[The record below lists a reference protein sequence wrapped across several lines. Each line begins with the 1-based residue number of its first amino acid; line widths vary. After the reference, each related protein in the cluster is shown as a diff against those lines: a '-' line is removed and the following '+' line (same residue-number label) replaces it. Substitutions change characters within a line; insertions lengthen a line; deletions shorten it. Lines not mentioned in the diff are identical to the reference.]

1 MLQGVSGI
9 APITR
14 FDISAF
20 PCRFG
25 GAVKD
30 FELEKYLTPKEAR
43 RMDEFMHYGIAAG
56 VDAMADSGLD
66 LAKIDLDRAGVIT
79 GSGIGG
85 LQTIED
91 EHNAFLAAKSPRK
104 ISPFFVPSTIIN
116 MISGH
121 LSIRFGLRGPNL
133 GVVTACTT
141 STHALGLGMRTIQY
155 GDADIVLAGGAEMAT
170 TRHGPGRLRPG
181 QGAVHAQRFAHG
193 SQPPLGQGPR
203 RLRAQR
209 WRRRHGA
216 RGTRAREAPRRA
228 HLRRARRVSA

>member
-1 MLQGVSGI
+1 MSKRRVVITGMGIVSPVGSTIDTAWADVVNGVSGI
-9 APITR
+9 GPITR
-14 FDISAF
+14 FDVSAF

-25 GAVKD
+25 GAVKG
-30 FELEKYLTPKEAR
+30 FELEQYLPAKEAR

-56 VDAMADSGLD
+56 VQAIADSGLD
-66 LAKIDLDRAGVIT
+66 LQRTDLDRAGVIM

-91 EHNAFLAAKSPRK
+91 QHNDYVAANSPRK

-141 STHALGLGMRTIQY
+141 STHALGLALRTIQY
-155 GDADIVLAGGAEMAT
+155 GDADLVLDGGA
-170 TRHGPGRLRPG
+170 
-181 QGAVHAQRFAHG
+181 
-193 SQPPLGQGPR
+193 
-203 RLRAQR
+203 
-209 WRRRHGA
+209 
-216 RGTRAREAPRRA
+216 
-228 HLRRARRVSA
+228 